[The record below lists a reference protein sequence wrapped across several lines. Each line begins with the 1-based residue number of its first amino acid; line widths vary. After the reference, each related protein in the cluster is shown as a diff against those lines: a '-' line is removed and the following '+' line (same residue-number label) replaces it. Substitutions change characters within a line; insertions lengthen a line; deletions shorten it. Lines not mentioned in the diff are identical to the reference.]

1 MVGII
6 IITSKYLRLF
16 FALFV
21 TKLHSLS
28 LTLTL
33 TGSFEVSETK
43 VTNAV
48 DLRER
53 RVSND
58 GLSCVDKLSGS
69 DSSSGEHAS
78 PGRLGEQDPDRRGPG
93 STRVII
99 LVSCASVGGE
109 RCEN

>member
-28 LTLTL
+28 LTL